1 MPKYLHCPYTQRNL
15 CPRKSDRKLA
25 SAESEARKIH
35 GHMYSK
41 RNQVKEVQAE
51 RILFSVETATLPC
64 AINEQVW
71 PYQEK
76 KNQIRK
82 TRRALPENRGPV

>member
-1 MPKYLHCPYTQRNL
+1 
-15 CPRKSDRKLA
+15 
-25 SAESEARKIH
+25 
-35 GHMYSK
+35 MYSK

-76 KNQIRK
+76 KKKKSEKLVEHCQK
-82 TRRALPENRGPV
+82 TVGQFNWSQAG